1 MLNLLIAKSY
11 KAKTVQCQLYAITH
25 FNYICAFFSTTP
37 SIKLFIH
44 YTFFFFLLQKHIL
57 FLWVCHDLVK
67 TKMDSRQR
75 KKKIQNVKGIT
86 SSTLSSFFSI
96 LSMRNHCNLSYS
108 PLRDEEIKYKI
119 PFGTKETHIGLRVPF
134 QENGR

>member
-44 YTFFFFLLQKHIL
+44 YTFF
-57 FLWVCHDLVK
+57 
-67 TKMDSRQR
+67 
-75 KKKIQNVKGIT
+75 
-86 SSTLSSFFSI
+86 SFYF
-96 LSMRNHCNLSYS
+96 RNTYYFYGCAM
-108 PLRDEEIKYKI
+108 
-119 PFGTKETHIGLRVPF
+119 T
-134 QENGR
+134 